1 MKPARSPRFQ
11 SAALRCSIAAIS
23 ACGSPGTTF
32 GAEQAS
38 NSAAPTPPVQRV
50 TRIVMASPVRSRDAK
65 RAAGAPRGDGRAIP
79 EALPRTDA
87 EGSLAAT
94 LPGRLL
100 LLRLAAPLRPG
111 LGPLLARLLLGLGSR
126 RLLPFPRRLRPGRR
140 HRLISHR
147 RGGRRH

>member
-1 MKPARSPRFQ
+1 MKPARSPWFQ

-23 ACGSPGTTF
+23 ARGFPETTC

-38 NSAAPTPPVQRV
+38 NSAAPTP
-50 TRIVMASPVRSRDAK
+50 PVRSRDAK
-65 RAAGAPRGDGRAIP
+65 RAAGAPRGDSRAIP

-94 LPGRLL
+94 LPCCLL
-100 LLRLAAPLRPG
+100 PLRLAASLRPG

-126 RLLPFPRRLRPGRR
+126 RLLPFLRRLRPGRR
-140 HRLISHR
+140 HRLIPHR
-147 RGGRRH
+147 RRGRRH